1 MGRYCI
7 NGASVIIV
15 GIQKMGLFMEKV
27 KAWIQKVVGLFK
39 EWMDS
44 SFKNYF
50 CNPSFDYEQVVVSTR
65 VWNRNVSV
73 LLSVCTNR

>member
-1 MGRYCI
+1 
-7 NGASVIIV
+7 
-15 GIQKMGLFMEKV
+15 MEKV

-50 CNPSFDYEQVVVSTR
+50 CNPRFDYEQVVVSQL
-65 VWNRNVSV
+65 VFGIEMYLCS
-73 LLSVCTNR
+73 

>member
-27 KAWIQKVVGLFK
+27 KAWIRKVVGLFK

-50 CNPSFDYEQVVVSTR
+50 CNPRFDYEQVVVS
-65 VWNRNVSV
+65 
-73 LLSVCTNR
+73 LLVFGIEMYLCS

>member
-15 GIQKMGLFMEKV
+15 AIQENWDFSLKKV

-50 CNPSFDYEQVVVSTR
+50 CNPRFDYEQVVVS
-65 VWNRNVSV
+65 
-73 LLSVCTNR
+73 LLVFGIEMYLCS

>member
-50 CNPSFDYEQVVVSTR
+50 CNPRFDYEQVVVS
-65 VWNRNVSV
+65 
-73 LLSVCTNR
+73 LLVFGIEMYLCS